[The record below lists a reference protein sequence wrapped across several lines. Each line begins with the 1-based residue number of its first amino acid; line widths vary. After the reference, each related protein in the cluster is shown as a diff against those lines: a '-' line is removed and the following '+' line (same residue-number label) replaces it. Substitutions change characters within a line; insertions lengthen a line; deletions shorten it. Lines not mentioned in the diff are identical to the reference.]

1 MTSSYHPTWQSG
13 SIIEVNAI
21 VQKRFLETENNN
33 GFPILLAIYSRIGIG
48 PIMNGDWG
56 GL

>member
-21 VQKRFLETENNN
+21 VQKLFLETENNN

-48 PIMNGDWG
+48 PIMNGD
-56 GL
+56 